1 MRRSPCARSAFDS
14 TRRKMPRPLDGI
26 RVLDFTRVLAG
37 PHATRMLCDLG
48 AEVIKVEPPVGDL
61 TRFGQPRLNSL
72 ATYFIQQNV
81 GKLNVSLNF
90 DDDRGVDIAR
100 RLAALC
106 DVVIENFRPGVM
118 ARLGLGYEQLAA
130 DNPRLVY
137 ASISGYG
144 ATGPWVDR
152 RAYAPVV
159 NAEAGLTKHQGDVRG
174 GAYANDPF
182 SHGDVYTGM
191 ETAAAVLAA
200 LLQRERTGRGQF
212 IDVSMAETLL
222 YVNEHAHDQLWEGEV
237 PADWIRSFQPADY
250 PVLTTADGSV
260 VVVSGHPASKTNFEW
275 FCDAMGRR
283 DLLDDPRFRDVQSRL
298 ANMDELSA
306 ILARWA
312 ATIANAEEI
321 ERIFARHNLATGRL
335 RSVAELARTQWAA
348 ARGAITEVSDRA
360 GGLVRIPQ
368 SPWKFSDADVRV
380 RGVPKYRGEDNA
392 SVLRDL
398 LGLDDATILQ
408 LARDGVTSCHNPKGA
423 G

>member
-1 MRRSPCARSAFDS
+1 MS
-14 TRRKMPRPLDGI
+14 RPLDGV

-61 TRFGQPRLNSL
+61 TRFGQPRRNSL

-90 DDDRGVDIAR
+90 DDERAIDIAR
-100 RLAALC
+100 RLADAS

-118 ARLGLGYEQLAA
+118 QRLGLGYEDLARS
-130 DNPRLVY
+130 NPRLIY

-191 ETAAAVLAA
+191 ETAAAILAA
-200 LLQRERTGRGQF
+200 LLQRERTGRGQYL
-212 IDVSMAETLL
+212 DVSMAETLL
-222 YVNEHAHDQLWEGEV
+222 YVNEHAHDQLWDDDV

-250 PVLTTADGSV
+250 PVLTTSDGSV
-260 VVVSGHPASKTNFEW
+260 VVVSGHPASKTNFVW
-275 FCDAMGRR
+275 FCAAMRR
-283 DLLDDPRFRDVQSRL
+283 DDLLSDPRFIDVPTRL
-298 ANMDELSA
+298 AHLHEFAD
-306 ILARWA
+306 ILQTWA
-312 ATIANAEEI
+312 ATIASAEEI
-321 ERIFARHNLATGRL
+321 ERIFAEHGLATGRL
-335 RSVAELARTQWAA
+335 RSVAELAETEWARQ
-348 ARGAITEVSDRA
+348 RGAITEVSDR
-360 GGLVRIPQ
+360 GGGTVRIPQ

-380 RGVPKYRGEDNA
+380 RGLPKYRGEDNA
-392 SVLRDL
+392 IVLREI
-398 LGLDDATILQ
+398 LGLDDATIEQ
-408 LARDGVTSCHNPKGA
+408 LARDGVTSSHLPTK
-423 G
+423 

>member
-1 MRRSPCARSAFDS
+1 M
-14 TRRKMPRPLDGI
+14 TRPLDGV

-90 DDDRGVDIAR
+90 DDERAIDIAR
-100 RLAALC
+100 QLADRC

-118 ARLGLGYEQLAA
+118 QRLGLGYEALTAR
-130 DNPRLVY
+130 NPRLVY

-159 NAEAGLTKHQGDVRG
+159 NAEAGLTKHQGDARG
-174 GAYANDPF
+174 GEYANDPF

-191 ETAAAVLAA
+191 ETAAAILAA
-200 LLQRERTGRGQF
+200 LLQRERTGRGQH

-222 YVNEHAHDQLWEGEV
+222 YVNEHAHDQLWQGDV
-237 PADWIRSFQPADY
+237 PDDWIRSFQPADY
-250 PVLTTADGSV
+250 PVLTTNDGSV
-260 VVVSGHPASKTNFEW
+260 VVVSGHPASKTNFAW
-275 FCDAMGRR
+275 FCAAMGRD
-283 DLLDDPRFRDVQSRL
+283 DLQNDPRFADVPSRL
-298 ANMDELSA
+298 AHLDDFA
-306 ILARWA
+306 KILQEWA
-312 ATIANAEEI
+312 STVANAEEI
-321 ERIFARHNLATGRL
+321 ERIFAAHGLATGRL
-335 RSVAELARTQWAA
+335 RSVAELADTDWARQ
-348 ARGAITEVSDRA
+348 RGAITEVSDR
-360 GGLVRIPQ
+360 GGGTVRIPQ

-380 RGVPKYRGEDNA
+380 RGEPKYRGEDNA
-392 SVLRDL
+392 RVLRDI
-398 LGLDDATILQ
+398 LGMDEADIER
-408 LARDGVTSCHNPKGA
+408 LARDGVTSSHGPTA
-423 G
+423 SRSPATPADSTR

>member
-1 MRRSPCARSAFDS
+1 M
-14 TRRKMPRPLDGI
+14 TRPLDGV

-90 DDDRGVDIAR
+90 DDERAIDIAK
-100 RLAALC
+100 RLADHC

-118 ARLGLGYEQLAA
+118 QRLGLGYDALSAR
-130 DNPRLVY
+130 NPRLVY

-174 GAYANDPF
+174 GEYANDPF

-191 ETAAAVLAA
+191 ETAAAILAA

-212 IDVSMAETLL
+212 LDVSMAETLL
-222 YVNEHAHDQLWEGEV
+222 YVNEHAHDQLWEGDV
-237 PADWIRSFQPADY
+237 PSDWIRSFQPADY
-250 PVLTTADGSV
+250 PVLTTRDGSV
-260 VVVSGHPASKTNFEW
+260 VVVSGHPASKTNFAW
-275 FCDAMGRR
+275 FCAAMGRD
-283 DLLDDPRFRDVQSRL
+283 DLQNDPRFSDVPSRL
-298 ANMDELSA
+298 AHLDDFAE
-306 ILARWA
+306 ILQAWA
-312 ATIANAEEI
+312 STIANADEI
-321 ERIFARHNLATGRL
+321 ERVFAQHGLATGRL
-335 RSVAELARTQWAA
+335 RSVAELADTEWARQ
-348 ARGAITEVSDRA
+348 RGAIATVPDRA
-360 GGLVRIPQ
+360 GGTVRIPQ

-392 SVLRDL
+392 QVLREL
-398 LGLDDATILQ
+398 LGLDDATIEL
-408 LARDGVTSCHNPKGA
+408 LARDGVTSSHGPTNPGDA
-423 G
+423 AR

>member
-1 MRRSPCARSAFDS
+1 M
-14 TRRKMPRPLDGI
+14 TRPLDGV

-90 DDDRGVDIAR
+90 DDERAIDIAR
-100 RLAALC
+100 QLADRC

-118 ARLGLGYEQLAA
+118 QRLGLGYEALSAR
-130 DNPRLVY
+130 NPRLVY

-159 NAEAGLTKHQGDVRG
+159 NAEAGLTKHQGDARG
-174 GAYANDPF
+174 GEYANDPF

-191 ETAAAVLAA
+191 ETAAAILAA
-200 LLQRERTGRGQF
+200 LLQRERTGRGQY

-222 YVNEHAHDQLWEGEV
+222 YVNEHAHDQLWQGDV
-237 PADWIRSFQPADY
+237 PDDWIRSFQPADY
-250 PVLTTADGSV
+250 PVLTTNDGSV
-260 VVVSGHPASKTNFEW
+260 VVVSGHPASKTNFAW
-275 FCDAMGRR
+275 FCAAMGRD
-283 DLLDDPRFRDVQSRL
+283 DLQNDPRFADVPSRL
-298 ANMDELSA
+298 AHLDDFA
-306 ILARWA
+306 KILQEWA
-312 ATIANAEEI
+312 STVANAEEI
-321 ERIFARHNLATGRL
+321 ERIFAAHGLATGRL
-335 RSVAELARTQWAA
+335 RSVAELADTDWARQ
-348 ARGAITEVSDRA
+348 RGAITEVSDR
-360 GGLVRIPQ
+360 GGGTVRIPQ

-380 RGVPKYRGEDNA
+380 RGEPKYRGEDNA
-392 SVLRDL
+392 RVLRDI
-398 LGLDDATILQ
+398 LGMDEADIER
-408 LARDGVTSCHNPKGA
+408 LARDGVTSSHGPTA
-423 G
+423 S

>member
-1 MRRSPCARSAFDS
+1 M
-14 TRRKMPRPLDGI
+14 TRPLDGV

-90 DDDRGVDIAR
+90 DDERAIDIAR
-100 RLAALC
+100 QLADRC

-118 ARLGLGYEQLAA
+118 QRLGLGYEALSAR
-130 DNPRLVY
+130 NPRLVY

-159 NAEAGLTKHQGDVRG
+159 NAEAGLTKHQGDARG
-174 GAYANDPF
+174 GEYANDPF

-191 ETAAAVLAA
+191 ETAAAILAA
-200 LLQRERTGRGQF
+200 LLQRERTGRGQY

-222 YVNEHAHDQLWEGEV
+222 YVNEHAHDQLWQGDV
-237 PADWIRSFQPADY
+237 PDDWIRSFQPADY
-250 PVLTTADGSV
+250 PVLTTNDGSV
-260 VVVSGHPASKTNFEW
+260 VVVSGHPASKTNFAW
-275 FCDAMGRR
+275 FCAAMGRD
-283 DLLDDPRFRDVQSRL
+283 DLQNDPRFADVPSRL
-298 ANMDELSA
+298 AHLDDF
-306 ILARWA
+306 
-312 ATIANAEEI
+312 ATILQEWASTVANADEI
-321 ERIFARHNLATGRL
+321 ERIFAAHGLATGRL
-335 RSVAELARTQWAA
+335 RSVAELADTDWARQ
-348 ARGAITEVSDRA
+348 RGAITEVSDR
-360 GGLVRIPQ
+360 GGGTVRIPQ

-380 RGVPKYRGEDNA
+380 RGEPKYRGEDNA
-392 SVLRDL
+392 RVLRDI
-398 LGLDDATILQ
+398 LGMDEADIER
-408 LARDGVTSCHNPKGA
+408 LARDGVTSSHGPTA
-423 G
+423 S

>member
-1 MRRSPCARSAFDS
+1 M
-14 TRRKMPRPLDGI
+14 RPLEGV

-81 GKLNVSLNF
+81 GKLNVSLNL

-100 RLAALC
+100 RLADVS

-118 ARLGLGYEQLAA
+118 ARLGLGYDTLSARNA
-130 DNPRLVY
+130 RLIY

-174 GAYANDPF
+174 GQYANDPF

-191 ETAAAVLAA
+191 ETAAAILAA
-200 LLQRERTGRGQF
+200 LLQRERTGRGQH

-222 YVNEHAHDQLWEGEV
+222 YVNEHAHDQLWQGEV
-237 PADWIRSFQPADY
+237 PSDWIRSFQPADY
-250 PVLTTADGSV
+250 PVLTTQDGSV
-260 VVVSGHPASKTNFEW
+260 VVVSGHPASKTNFAW
-275 FCDAMGRR
+275 FCAAMGRN
-283 DLLDDPRFRDVQSRL
+283 DLANDPRFVDVSTRL
-298 ANMDELSA
+298 AHLSEF
-306 ILARWA
+306 LALLQEWA
-312 ATIANAEEI
+312 ADVPNAEEI
-321 ERIFARHNLATGRL
+321 ERIFAQHNLATGRL
-335 RSVAELARTQWAA
+335 RSVGELAETPWARE
-348 ARGAITEVSDRA
+348 RGAIAEVSDRRN
-360 GGLVRIPQ
+360 GTVRIPQ
-368 SPWKFSDADVRV
+368 SPWKFSDADVRI
-380 RGVPKYRGEDNA
+380 RGVPKYRGEDNRD
-392 SVLRDL
+392 VLREL
-398 LGLDDATILQ
+398 LGLDDATITELE
-408 LARDGVTSCHNPKGA
+408 RDGVASSHLPTPR
-423 G
+423 

>member
-1 MRRSPCARSAFDS
+1 
-14 TRRKMPRPLDGI
+14 MPRPLDGI

-48 AEVIKVEPPVGDL
+48 AEVIKIEPPVGDL
-61 TRFGQPRLNSL
+61 TRFGQPRINSL

-81 GKLNVSLNF
+81 GKLNVSL
-90 DDDRGVDIAR
+90 DLDEQRGVDIAR
-100 RLAALC
+100 RLAAVS

-130 DNPRLVY
+130 SHPRLVY

-159 NAEAGLTKHQGDVRG
+159 NAEAGITKHQGDVRG

-191 ETAAAVLAA
+191 ETAAAILAA

-222 YVNEHAHDQLWEGEV
+222 YVNEHAHDQLWDADV
-237 PADWIRSFQPADY
+237 PNDWIRSFQPADY

-275 FCDAMGRR
+275 FCAAMGRL
-283 DLLDDPRFRDVQSRL
+283 DLLNDPRFIDVPSRL
-298 ANMDELSA
+298 ANLQQFAE
-306 ILARWA
+306 ILDTWA
-312 ATIANAEEI
+312 GSVPNAEEI
-321 ERIFARHNLATGRL
+321 ERIFERHHLATGRL
-335 RSVAELARTQWAA
+335 RSVGEIAETPWAKH
-348 ARGAITEVSDRA
+348 RGAITEVSDR
-360 GGLVRIPQ
+360 GGGTVRIPQ
-368 SPWKFSDADVRV
+368 SPWKFSDADVRIQ
-380 RGVPKYRGEDNA
+380 GVPKYRGEDNA
-392 SVLRDL
+392 NVLREL
-398 LGLDDATILQ
+398 LGFDDETIAQ
-408 LARDGVTSCHNPKGA
+408 LERDGVMSSHPPTKQ
-423 G
+423 

>member
-1 MRRSPCARSAFDS
+1 
-14 TRRKMPRPLDGI
+14 MPRPLDGI

-48 AEVIKVEPPVGDL
+48 AEVIKIEPPVGDL
-61 TRFGQPRLNSL
+61 TRFGQPRINSL

-81 GKLNVSLNF
+81 GKLNVSL
-90 DDDRGVDIAR
+90 DLDEQRGVDIAR
-100 RLAALC
+100 RLAAVS

-130 DNPRLVY
+130 SHPRLVY

-159 NAEAGLTKHQGDVRG
+159 NAEAGITKHQGDVRG

-191 ETAAAVLAA
+191 ETAAAILAA

-222 YVNEHAHDQLWEGEV
+222 YVNEHAHDQLWDADV
-237 PADWIRSFQPADY
+237 PNDWIRSFQPADY

-275 FCDAMGRR
+275 FCAAMGRL
-283 DLLDDPRFRDVQSRL
+283 DLLNDPRFIDVPSRL
-298 ANMDELSA
+298 ANLQQFAE
-306 ILARWA
+306 ILDAWA
-312 ATIANAEEI
+312 GSIPNAEEI
-321 ERIFARHNLATGRL
+321 ERIFERHNLATGRL
-335 RSVAELARTQWAA
+335 RSVGEIAETPWAKH
-348 ARGAITEVSDRA
+348 RGAITEVSDR
-360 GGLVRIPQ
+360 GGGTVRIPQ
-368 SPWKFSDADVRV
+368 SPWKFSDADVRIQ
-380 RGVPKYRGEDNA
+380 GVPKYRGEDNA
-392 SVLRDL
+392 KVLREL
-398 LGLDDATILQ
+398 LGFDDKTIAQ
-408 LARDGVTSCHNPKGA
+408 LERDGVMSSHPPTKQ
-423 G
+423 

>member
-1 MRRSPCARSAFDS
+1 M
-14 TRRKMPRPLDGI
+14 TRPLDGV

-90 DDDRGVDIAR
+90 DDERAIDLAK
-100 RLAALC
+100 RLADHC

-118 ARLGLGYEQLAA
+118 QRLGLGYDALSAR
-130 DNPRLVY
+130 NPRLVY

-191 ETAAAVLAA
+191 ETAAAILAA

-212 IDVSMAETLL
+212 LDVSMAETLL

-237 PADWIRSFQPADY
+237 PSDWIRSFQPADY
-250 PVLTTADGSV
+250 PVLTTRDGSV
-260 VVVSGHPASKTNFEW
+260 VVVSGHPASKTNFAW
-275 FCDAMGRR
+275 FCAAMGRE
-283 DLLDDPRFRDVQSRL
+283 DLQNDPRFSDVPSRL
-298 ANMDELSA
+298 AHLDDFAE
-306 ILARWA
+306 ILQAWA
-312 ATIANAEEI
+312 STIANADEI
-321 ERIFARHNLATGRL
+321 ERVFAQHGLATGRL
-335 RSVAELARTQWAA
+335 RSVAELADTEWARQ
-348 ARGAITEVSDRA
+348 RGAITAVPDRA
-360 GGLVRIPQ
+360 GGTVRIPQ

-392 SVLRDL
+392 QVLREL
-398 LGLDDATILQ
+398 LGLDDATIAL
-408 LARDGVTSCHNPKGA
+408 LARDGVTSSHGPTSSSDA
-423 G
+423 AR

>member
-1 MRRSPCARSAFDS
+1 M
-14 TRRKMPRPLDGI
+14 TRPLDGV

-90 DDDRGVDIAR
+90 DDERAIDIAR
-100 RLAALC
+100 QLADRC

-118 ARLGLGYEQLAA
+118 QRLGLGYEVLSAR
-130 DNPRLVY
+130 NPRLVY

-159 NAEAGLTKHQGDVRG
+159 NAEAGLTKHQGDARG
-174 GAYANDPF
+174 GEYANDPF

-191 ETAAAVLAA
+191 ETAAAILAA
-200 LLQRERTGRGQF
+200 LLQRERTGRGQH

-222 YVNEHAHDQLWEGEV
+222 YVNEHAHDQLWQGDV
-237 PADWIRSFQPADY
+237 PDDWIRSFQPADY
-250 PVLTTADGSV
+250 PVLTTNDGSV
-260 VVVSGHPASKTNFEW
+260 VVVSGHPASKTNFAW
-275 FCDAMGRR
+275 FCAAMGRD
-283 DLLDDPRFRDVQSRL
+283 DLQNDPRFADVPSRL
-298 ANMDELSA
+298 AHLDDFA
-306 ILARWA
+306 KILQEWA
-312 ATIANAEEI
+312 STVANAEEI
-321 ERIFARHNLATGRL
+321 ERIFAAHGLATGRL
-335 RSVAELARTQWAA
+335 RSVAELADTDWARQ
-348 ARGAITEVSDRA
+348 RGAITEVSDR
-360 GGLVRIPQ
+360 GGGTVRIPQ

-380 RGVPKYRGEDNA
+380 RGEPKYRGEDNA
-392 SVLRDL
+392 RVLRDI
-398 LGLDDATILQ
+398 LGMDEADIER
-408 LARDGVTSCHNPKGA
+408 LAHDGVTSSHGPTANQGPA
-423 G
+423 TPADSTR